1 MTLRDTHPHTMAGTK
16 HLWFEPDA
24 VPLTSKVRATLTP
37 VAGGSFYALRYE
49 WTKGDAP
56 HEGAMLI
63 HRTASVGAPAIT
75 WADSFHQS
83 GALMSLN
90 CETTTPLG
98 VVGLGAYAAPPGPD
112 WGWRISVE
120 WPPEGGLDVHMT
132 NIWPS
137 GQEDRAVRI
146 TLR

>member
-1 MTLRDTHPHTMAGTK
+1 MTGTK

-24 VPLTSKVRATLTP
+24 EPLTSTVRAALTP
-37 VAGGSFYALRYE
+37 EAGGSFYSLHYE

-56 HEGAMLI
+56 HEGVMLI

-83 GALMSLN
+83 GALMVLT
-90 CETTTPLG
+90 CQAATTSG
-98 VVGLGAYAAPPGPD
+98 VVALGAYAAPPGPD
-112 WGWRISVE
+112 WGWRIAVE
-120 WPPEGGLDVHMT
+120 WPLSGGLDVHMT